1 MTNEK
6 KKLYLIRH
14 AETIRNAHIQG
25 LRNVG
30 SSCRRFKLP
39 VKEDFTL
46 GGKGIWGF
54 VSRDKDSELSELGK
68 LQVVKLSKLLSDQKF
83 LEKITKIGH
92 SPLVRAEH
100 TCDGILNG
108 NKEVKKVKL
117 DCLSEIAPGEY
128 ALKFNRPVRRRI
140 CELGEWLDAQDD
152 EAIALV
158 GHSEYFRLLLNMREK
173 FRNCDVWEVSYESDG
188 VFSTPEMLYRI

>member
-1 MTNEK
+1 MTSEK

-14 AETIRNAHIQG
+14 AETIRNARIQG
-25 LRNVG
+25 LRNLGG
-30 SSCRRFKLP
+30 SCKQFKLP
-39 VKEDFTL
+39 VKDDVKL
-46 GGKGIWGF
+46 GGEGIWGF
-54 VSRDKDSELSELGK
+54 LSGDTNSELSDHGK
-68 LQVVKLSKLLSDQKF
+68 LQVVKLSKLLSEQKF

-92 SPLVRAEH
+92 SPLIRAEH

-108 NKEVKKVKL
+108 NEEVIKVKL
-117 DCLSEIAPGEY
+117 DCLSEITPGEY